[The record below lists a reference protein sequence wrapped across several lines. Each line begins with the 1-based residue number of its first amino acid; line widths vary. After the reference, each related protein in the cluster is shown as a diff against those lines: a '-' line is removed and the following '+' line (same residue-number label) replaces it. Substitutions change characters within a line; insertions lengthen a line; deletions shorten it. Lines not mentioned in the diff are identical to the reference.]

1 MDDIEFENFWFT
13 LKRNMLNYYNDEKK
27 INEWSNILNSLK
39 EQREYHNIQINIL
52 KYLCEMARDLLK
64 NYNSRIAEIF
74 LVNLKRWN
82 KIINKCNFL
91 DKYNFYHYLIEFNK
105 LKARAG
111 IMIKLYENLE
121 YGEVKEYYTEHSE
134 NNYKEYLTQ
143 KEPEFIIDKVLKLAI
158 KIESA
163 TLLENLATLYDMNNY
178 ILINYGINT
187 INTKLTKVIYQL
199 KDKIEV

>member
-39 EQREYHNIQINIL
+39 EKREYHNIQINIL

-91 DKYNFYHYLIEFNK
+91 DKYNFYNYLIEFNK

-121 YGEVKEYYTEHSE
+121 YEEVKEYYTEQ

-163 TLLENLATLYDMNNY
+163 TLLENLATLYDINNY

>member
-27 INEWSNILNSLK
+27 INEWSNVLNSLK
-39 EQREYHNIQINIL
+39 EKREYHSIQINIL

-91 DKYNFYHYLIEFNK
+91 DKYNFYNYLLEFNK

-121 YGEVKEYYTEHSE
+121 YGEVKEYYTEQ
-134 NNYKEYLTQ
+134 NNYREYLTQ

>member
-27 INEWSNILNSLK
+27 INEWSNVLNSLK
-39 EQREYHNIQINIL
+39 EKREYHSIQINIL

-91 DKYNFYHYLIEFNK
+91 DKYNYYHYIVDFNK
-105 LKARAG
+105 LKARSG
-111 IMIKLYENLE
+111 IMIKLYENLDYE
-121 YGEVKEYYTEHSE
+121 EVKEYYTEY
-134 NNYKEYLTQ
+134 NYKEYLTH
-143 KEPEFIIDKVLKLAI
+143 KEPEFIIDKVFKLAI

-199 KDKIEV
+199 KDKIEI